1 MTGWAVSGSVA
12 VGRGVTCSTRSSP
25 GQTIKFRT
33 MYALVAALLSMLWP
47 MSGYAW
53 IRRNP
58 SRAQDL
64 LRGLVSRE
72 SILTTRQ
79 PAAIKLAKQAGLTV

>member
-1 MTGWAVSGSVA
+1 
-12 VGRGVTCSTRSSP
+12 
-25 GQTIKFRT
+25 
-33 MYALVAALLSMLWP
+33 MYALVDALLSMLWP

-58 SRAQDL
+58 ARAQDL
-64 LRGLVSRE
+64 LRELATRE

-79 PAAIKLAKQAGLTV
+79 PTAIKLAKQAGLTV